1 MAVWRQNFKIK
12 EGSLREIFAEGAFL
26 TFFVNLGKSLK
37 LLPHPALVV

>member
-12 EGSLREIFAEGAFL
+12 EGAFL
-26 TFFVNLGKSLK
+26 SFFVNLDKILR